1 MRELP
6 DLMLS
11 YGIKLK
17 ERGNRFECLCP
28 AHDDHNPSMSVFRN
42 GDGEWK
48 AHCFSCGFHENNYG
62 FVGHMEGL
70 DTRVPE
76 EFLKIKEFI
85 GDPTHKAAPYATIEA
100 EKLPTRPQRETYPPP
115 ADAPDPPWTKA
126 NYQNE
131 AGEWVSMGE
140 PVSTWTFTTLDG
152 APWYYECRYEVT
164 NADGEIRKEPRCWSW
179 GHRSPMPPRWECAAP
194 SKPRP
199 LYGLE
204 MLKQAKQILIT
215 EGPKKASA
223 AQSLLP
229 NSVACLTWSNGANGA
244 KHADWSI
251 LSGYTSLSAILCP
264 DADEPGYQ
272 AMDWVGRKLAEL
284 GFADI
289 SIVGLEDMPEGWDIA
304 DGIKEGWTAAQLIG
318 FFKERKR
325 EWEQTP
331 EPEPVVSESLMT
343 EPPAEPLPP
352 PDVYK
357 EVGIRWTEPQDL
369 FHEFQAPRISPEMLP
384 EPIAEWAYDAAQII
398 GCDPALLAM
407 PAIVSCASVL
417 HDDIQIQPKALDT
430 RWRESARLW
439 LAIVGDSSTKKSV
452 ALIHANAPIKKID
465 AECNENEG
473 KLRYRFKLEEAAHS
487 KREAEYI
494 KKLSDGDKTAEIPQK
509 PEMPEIPRA
518 IAQDCTIEAVRDIL
532 KHSSRGILAERDELA
547 GWFGSHDQYKNAKGS
562 DRAAWLEAYNG
573 GARRIDRVGTGGIF
587 VRNWSISL
595 VGAIQPDRMAEIT
608 NGMTDDGLLQRFMV
622 CYGRSGNEGLDAEH
636 NRAAH
641 DRYHAI
647 VRQIWDTVPSAD
659 VVTLSE
665 GAQEVRNRITQ
676 AAYKLIE
683 TKFLSSG
690 FCSAVGKYTG
700 LSARLMLTYHT
711 IECAAKHVHP
721 QSCQVSEETA
731 QRVELLM
738 NKFLLQHAIIFY
750 MQAGNAG
757 NMAKKVRSVAG
768 LILAHG
774 LDSITKRYIHHH
786 NDQWRRWK
794 EPERETILRQLIDA
808 GWIVPAEGRRGI
820 DKFPTNF
827 LVNPALPVMFDKH
840 KLAEIER
847 REQWAAIYRDMRDD
861 N

>member
-1 MRELP
+1 MRDLP

-42 GDGEWK
+42 GDGSWK
-48 AHCFSCGFHENNYG
+48 AHCFSCGFHEDAAG
-62 FVGHMEGL
+62 FVQHMEGC
-70 DTRVPE
+70 D
-76 EFLKIKEFI
+76 FAKAKEII
-85 GDPTHKAAPYATIEA
+85 GDTTHKGGRYGTIEA
-100 EKLPTRPQRETYPPP
+100 EKLPPRHQRETYPPP
-115 ADAPDPPWTKA
+115 PGTPDPIWSRA

-140 PVSTWTFTTLDG
+140 PVSTWTFRTLEG
-152 APWYYECRYEVT
+152 EPWYYECRYEVT

-179 GHRSPMPPRWECAAP
+179 GHRTPMPPRWEVAAP
-194 SKPRP
+194 NKPRP

-204 MLKQAKQILIT
+204 RLGKCAQILIT
-215 EGPKKASA
+215 EGPKKAQA

-229 NSVACLTWSNGANGA
+229 DSVACLTWSNGANSA
-244 KHADWSI
+244 KYADWSV
-251 LSGYTSLSAILCP
+251 LEGYQKLPVILCP
-264 DADEPGYQ
+264 DADAPGWE
-272 AMDWVGRKLAEL
+272 AMEWVGKKLTAL
-284 GFADI
+284 GFTNI
-289 SIVGLEDMPEGWDIA
+289 TIIGLEDMPEGWDIA
-304 DGIKEGWTAAQLIG
+304 DGIGEGWTTAQLVA
-318 FFKERKR
+318 FLKERKR
-325 EWEQTP
+325 EWELPVEPEPIP
-331 EPEPVVSESLMT
+331 EPEPDM
-343 EPPAEPLPP
+343 PPAP
-352 PDVYK
+352 PDVYE
-357 EVGIRWTEPQDL
+357 EVGIHWTEPQDL
-369 FHEFQAPRISPEMLP
+369 FHEFQAPRMSPEMLP

-398 GCDPALLAM
+398 GCDPSLLAM
-407 PAIVSCASVL
+407 PAIVSCASAL
-417 HDDIQIQPKALDT
+417 HDEIQIQPKALDT

-439 LAIVGDSSTKKSV
+439 LAVVGDSSTKKTV
-452 ALIHANAPIKKID
+452 ALAHANAPLKKID

-473 KLRYRFKLEEAAHS
+473 KLRYKFKLEEMAHN
-487 KREAEYI
+487 KRETEYI
-494 KKLSDGDKTAEIPQK
+494 KKLSEGDKTAEMPIK

-547 GWFGSHDQYKNAKGS
+547 GWFGSHDQYKTAKGS
-562 DRAAWLEAYNG
+562 DRASWLEAYNG
-573 GARRIDRVGTGGIF
+573 GARRIDRAGTGGIF

-595 VGAIQPDRMAEIT
+595 VGAIQPDRMSEIT
-608 NGMTDDGLLQRFMV
+608 DGMTDDGLLQRFMV
-622 CYGRSGNEGLDAEH
+622 CYGRSGNEGIDAEH

-647 VRQIWDTVPSAD
+647 VRQIWDTQPSAD
-659 VVTLSE
+659 VVTLSD

-690 FCSAVGKYTG
+690 FCSAIGKYTG
-700 LSARLMLTYHT
+700 LAARLMLTYHA

-731 QRVELLM
+731 LRVELLM
-738 NKFLLQHAIIFY
+738 TKFLLQHAIIFY
-750 MQAGNAG
+750 MNAGNAG
-757 NMAKKVRSVAG
+757 NMAKKVKSVAG

-774 LDSITKRYIHHH
+774 LSSITKRYIHHH

-794 EPERETILRQLIDA
+794 EPERETVLRQLIDA
-808 GWIVPAEGRRGI
+808 GWIVPVEGKRGI
-820 DKFPTNF
+820 DKFPTSF
-827 LVNPALPVMFDKH
+827 LCNPALPEMFDKH
-840 KLAEIER
+840 KRAEIER
-847 REQWAAIYRDMRDD
+847 REQWAKIYRDMRDG